1 MFGIS
6 FKYED
11 PVRPLLV
18 GDYEVTLQKP
28 YETNVSGYEVLKF
41 PFTVDGEKEEVS
53 PNEFVLFNTNPED
66 GEEKMKMFIR
76 RASKIKACFILKG
89 SFNEANYMSWAGHKG
104 RIHVAKDK
112 AGFLWVSDF
121 YQNPNLTPADKLQL

>member
-1 MFGIS
+1 MFGSS

-18 GDYEVTLQKP
+18 GDYKVTLQKP
-28 YETNVSGYEVLKF
+28 YETTVSGYKVLKF
-41 PFTVDGEKEEVS
+41 PFTVDEEKEEVS
-53 PNEFVLFNTNPED
+53 PNEFVLFDTKPED
-66 GEEKMKMFIR
+66 GEDKMKMFIR

-89 SFNEANYMSWAGHKG
+89 SFNEANYVSWAGHKG
-104 RIHVAKDK
+104 KIHIDKDK

-121 YQNPNLTPADKLQL
+121 YQNADLTAADKLQL

>member
-1 MFGIS
+1 MFGSS

-11 PVRPLLV
+11 PIRPLLV
-18 GDYEVTLQKP
+18 GDYEVTLQLP
-28 YETNVSGYEVLKF
+28 YEATVSGYKVLKF

-53 PNEFVLFNTNPED
+53 PNEFVLFDTNPED
-66 GEEKMKMFIR
+66 GEDKMRMFIR

-89 SFNEANYMSWAGHKG
+89 SFNEANYVSWAGHKG
-104 RIHVAKDK
+104 KIHVAKDK

-121 YQNPNLTPADKLQL
+121 YQNENLTAADKLQL

>member
-1 MFGIS
+1 MFGSS

-28 YETNVSGYEVLKF
+28 YETTVGGYKVLKF
-41 PFTVDGEKEEVS
+41 PFTVDGELEEVS
-53 PNEFVLFNTNPED
+53 PNEFVLFDTHPED
-66 GEEKMKMFIR
+66 GEEKMKMFIV

-89 SFNEANYMSWAGHKG
+89 SFNETNYMSWAGHKG

-121 YQNPNLTPADKLQL
+121 YQNENLTAGDKLQL

>member
-1 MFGIS
+1 MFGSS

-28 YETNVSGYEVLKF
+28 YETNVSGYKVLKF
-41 PFTVDGEKEEVS
+41 PFIVDGEKEEVS
-53 PNEFVLFNTNPED
+53 PNEFVLFDTNPED
-66 GEEKMKMFIR
+66 GEEKMRMFIR

-89 SFNEANYMSWAGHKG
+89 SFNEANYVSWAGHKG

-121 YQNPNLTPADKLQL
+121 YQNENITSADKLQL

>member
-1 MFGIS
+1 MFGSS

-28 YETNVSGYEVLKF
+28 YETTVSDYKVLKF

-53 PNEFVLFNTNPED
+53 PNEFVLFDTNPED

-89 SFNEANYMSWAGHKG
+89 SFNEANYTSWAGHKG

-121 YQNPNLTPADKLQL
+121 YQNKNLTAADKLQL